1 MLPANYATGGVAT
14 LVGKQRSV
22 GRPGI
27 HYPHIVEYGAVDS
40 CLAAE
45 QRLRELGVVHGDG
58 CLVVACRV
66 HSVE

>member
-1 MLPANYATGGVAT
+1 M
-14 LVGKQRSV
+14 VGKQRSV